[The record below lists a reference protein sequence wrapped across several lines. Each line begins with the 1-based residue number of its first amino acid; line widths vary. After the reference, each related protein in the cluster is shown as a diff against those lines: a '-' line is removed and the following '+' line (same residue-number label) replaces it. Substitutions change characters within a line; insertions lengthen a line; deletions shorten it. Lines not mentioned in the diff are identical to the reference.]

1 MLFIKKNFK
10 TITLLVVF
18 IVVVAA
24 ASIASFNSKVGWPTF
39 AMPNNIRTLLM
50 NMTSSGVMMVGMAC
64 LLMSGSI
71 DLSTDSQAILGTVM
85 FVNLIKAL
93 PSVPW
98 GILFVMSCVLMIA
111 IALFHSFLTN
121 VLGFMPFIATIGTS
135 SIYTGLASVWT
146 KAADVAFSRPSFQ
159 AISKLDLKLFTFTT
173 STGKEMVFVIPFLFI
188 VTAFIIIV
196 YALMLTQ
203 TQAGRKIYLVGG
215 NRQAARLAGIDPTKI
230 STTLMINNSIL
241 ALVGGL
247 MWVLRNNKASITL
260 SMSMPSMGGMTAA
273 ILGGVSFMGGGAT
286 GLGGA
291 FVGLLLISTFTFSL
305 EYYPGLNSQAW
316 DWLQIMLGGLILII
330 ALIIDTVSSRN
341 QMKKLLEA
349 QRKIVHESAEAG
361 KARLAG
367 AQ

>member
-10 TITLLVVF
+10 TITLLVIFVL
-18 IVVVAA
+18 VVIS
-24 ASIASFNSKVGWPTF
+24 ASAVSFNDKVGWATF
-39 AMPNNIRTLLM
+39 AMPNNIRTLFM

-98 GILFVMSCVLMIA
+98 GFLFVMSCVLMVA
-111 IALFHSFLTN
+111 IALLHSFLTN

-135 SIYTGLASVWT
+135 SIYTGLASIWT

-159 AISKLDLKLFTFTT
+159 ALSKLDLKLFTVTT
-173 STGKEMVFVIPFLFI
+173 GTGREMTFVIPFLFL

-203 TQAGRKIYLVGG
+203 TQFGRKIYLVGG
-215 NRQAARLAGIDPTKI
+215 NMQAARLAGINPKKI
-230 STTLMINNSIL
+230 STALMINNSIL

-247 MWVLRNNKASITL
+247 MWVLRNNKASITMAL
-260 SMSMPSMGGMTAA
+260 SMPSMGGMTAA

-291 FVGLLLISTFTFSL
+291 FVGLLLINTFTFSL
-305 EYYPGLNSQAW
+305 EYYPGLNSQKW
-316 DWLQIMLGGLILII
+316 DWLQIMLGGLILVI
-330 ALIIDTVSSRN
+330 ALVFDTLSSRS

-349 QRKIVHESAEAG
+349 RRKIVVESAEAG
-361 KARLAG
+361 KARLAKG
-367 AQ
+367 V

>member
-1 MLFIKKNFK
+1 MIFIKKNFK
-10 TITLLVVF
+10 TFALLAVLL
-18 IVVVAA
+18 IVVAA
-24 ASIASFNSKVGWPTF
+24 GSAVSYNDKVGWPTF
-39 AMPNNIRTLLM
+39 AMPNNIRTLFM

-71 DLSTDSQAILGTVM
+71 DLSTDSQAIFGTVL
-85 FVNLIKAL
+85 FVNLIKGL

-98 GILFVMSCVLMIA
+98 GVIFVMSCVLMVA
-111 IALFHSFLTN
+111 MALFHSFLTN

-135 SIYTGLASVWT
+135 SIYTGIASAWT
-146 KAADVAFSRPSFQ
+146 KASDVAFSRTSFQ
-159 AISKLDLKLFTFTT
+159 ALSKLDLKLFTFTT
-173 STGKEMVFVIPFLFI
+173 STGKELTFVIPFLFL

-215 NRQAARLAGIDPTKI
+215 NMQAARLAGINPKKI
-230 STTLMINNSIL
+230 STALMINNSIL
-241 ALVGGL
+241 ALIGGL
-247 MWVLRNNKASITL
+247 AWVLRNNKASITL
-260 SMSMPSMGGMTAA
+260 TLSAPSMGGMTAA

-291 FVGLLLISTFTFSL
+291 FVGLLLIQTFTFSL

-330 ALIIDTVSSRN
+330 ALIIDTVSSRS

-349 QRKIVHESAEAG
+349 QRKIVVESAAAS
-361 KARLAG
+361 KARLA
-367 AQ
+367 

>member
-1 MLFIKKNFK
+1 MIFFKKNFK
-10 TITLLVVF
+10 TITLIGVF
-18 IVVVAA
+18 IIVAVA
-24 ASIASFNSKVGWPTF
+24 ASIASYNDKVGWATF
-39 AMPNNIRTLLM
+39 AMPNNIRTLFM

-98 GILFVMSCVLMIA
+98 GALFVMSCVLMVA
-111 IALFHSFLTN
+111 IAFLHSFLVNT
-121 VLGFMPFIATIGTS
+121 LGFMPFIATIGTS

-146 KAADVAFSRPSFQ
+146 KASDVAFSRPSFQ
-159 AISKLDLKLFTFTT
+159 ALSKLDLKLFTYTT
-173 STGKEMVFVIPFLFI
+173 STGKELTFVIPFLFI

-230 STTLMINNSIL
+230 STALMINNSIL

-291 FVGLLLISTFTFSL
+291 FVGLLLINTFTFSL

-330 ALIIDTVSSRN
+330 ALVIDTVSARS

-349 QRKIVHESAEAG
+349 QRKIVHESVEAG

-367 AQ
+367 TR

>member
-1 MLFIKKNFK
+1 MIFIKKNFK
-10 TITLLVVF
+10 TFALLAIL
-18 IVVVAA
+18 IVVVAVGSA
-24 ASIASFNSKVGWPTF
+24 VSYNDKVGWPTF
-39 AMPNNIRTLLM
+39 AMPNNIRTLFM
-50 NMTSSGVMMVGMAC
+50 NMTSTGVMMVGMAC

-93 PSVPW
+93 PTTPW
-98 GILFVMSCVLMIA
+98 GVIFVMSCVLMVA
-111 IALFHSFLTN
+111 IALLHSFLVN

-135 SIYTGLASVWT
+135 SIYTGVASAWT
-146 KAADVAFSRPSFQ
+146 KASDVAFSRPSFQ
-159 AISKLDLKLFTFTT
+159 ALSKLDLKLFTLTT
-173 STGKEMVFVIPFLFI
+173 STGKELTFVIPFLFL

-215 NRQAARLAGIDPTKI
+215 NRQAARLAGINPRKI
-230 STTLMINNSIL
+230 STVLMINNSIL
-241 ALVGGL
+241 ALIGGL
-247 MWVLRNNKASITL
+247 AWVLRNNKASITL
-260 SMSMPSMGGMTAA
+260 SLSAPSMGGMTAA

-291 FVGLLLISTFTFSL
+291 FVGLLLIQAFTFSL

-330 ALIIDTVSSRN
+330 ALIIDTVSSRS

-349 QRKIVHESAEAG
+349 QRKIVVESAAAS
-361 KARLAG
+361 KARLA
-367 AQ
+367 